1 MQLIKSVT
9 AGGISIHSLRVEG
22 DQVES
27 CEKEDIHISIHSL
40 RVEGDSM
47 LEMWHMLNAI
57 SIHSLRVEGDGDT
70 IKQTGA
76 VGHFNP
82 LPPCGGRHYK
92 STLRKYALDFNPL
105 PPCGGRLTTPDRQRE
120 WTYFNPLPPC
130 GGRPSA
136 SIVNINDIPISI
148 HSLRV
153 EGDFLLDAGV
163 PENIVFQSTPS
174 VWRET
179 DERYGGMTEPIF
191 QSTPSV
197 WRETLQAMLL

>member
-105 PPCGGRLTTPDRQRE
+105 PPCGGR
-120 WTYFNPLPPC
+120 
-130 GGRPSA
+130 PSA